1 MKKLDKFDLELIK
14 NELNKYSGRFK
25 PIKYNNK
32 LFNSLI
38 NKYNSFEY
46 VKYFYDEELEEEEFD
61 EIIKAHGYEEK
72 INSIDQKRKL
82 FNNWIDYYEVG
93 NYGLTN
99 NRIKSMMKTCFN
111 EIKKY
116 TYNLDRMYIKEEDNK
131 CYIYFYGRDLEEQS
145 DIMFI
150 FWNDNI
156 NDPCIKCNKK
166 QCWCDCKNKNT
177 YLKQFYK

>member
-38 NKYNSFEY
+38 NKHNSFEY

-72 INSIDQKRKL
+72 INSIDQK
-82 FNNWIDYYEVG
+82 
-93 NYGLTN
+93 
-99 NRIKSMMKTCFN
+99 
-111 EIKKY
+111 KK
-116 TYNLDRMYIKEEDNK
+116 I
-131 CYIYFYGRDLEEQS
+131 I
-145 DIMFI
+145 
-150 FWNDNI
+150 
-156 NDPCIKCNKK
+156 
-166 QCWCDCKNKNT
+166 
-177 YLKQFYK
+177 